1 MASPPMSALPSQLGP
16 ALPLRPDLSVGRER
30 RVLLLLATIVVMSL
44 ADLHMTLEQLTSFGL
59 LEGNPLA
66 RSIISYNSP
75 VILAAWKLATV
86 AMTTGILFWF
96 RRRRSGEVAAWVC
109 WLVLAALMVQWLR
122 YSHEIPSLTAE
133 LNHMSTLGDH
143 RWVAMTPE
151 G

>member
-1 MASPPMSALPSQLGP
+1 MAKPPMSALPRQIRP
-16 ALPLRPDLSVGRER
+16 ALPLSPGLSAGRER
-30 RVLLLLATIVVMSL
+30 RVLLLLASIVLMSV
-44 ADLHMTLEQLTSFGL
+44 ADLHMTLMHLTSFGL

-75 VILAAWKLATV
+75 AILAAWKLATV

-96 RRRRSGEVAAWVC
+96 RRARSGEVAAWVC

-122 YSHEIPSLTAE
+122 YSSEAPHLTAE
-133 LNHMSTLGDH
+133 LNHLSGEGDH